1 MENTWINT
9 DTELPICS
17 NTGNWDGKQS
27 DLVLAE
33 TIDGEQFIGQCYE
46 GIQYGEKFFDWYQV
60 DEINKNDWL
69 ITKTISRWMKIPF

>member
-9 DTELPICS
+9 DKELPICFE
-17 NTGNWDGKQS
+17 TGNWDGKQS
-27 DLVLAE
+27 ELVLAE

-46 GIQYGEKFFDWYQV
+46 GFQDGSKFFDWYQV